1 MKNWYFVKIIAVI
14 LSLTSILLVL
24 LMSLGTSGPN
34 PYQPAWDSFVGELNA
49 EGLAVEFGKPNIGQS
64 LLKIYPVEQ
73 CDLSSEEIFEQKILP
88 AFAENNDI
96 LCYLDERYGG
106 SGAVSITVYDGEAQY
121 RYSVGLTSYRYD
133 YDETITYNLTDYRKE
148 IHDSGLTCDLENDVC
163 SLYDISEYVVWI
175 SGEYCHW
182 YRWSSYTT
190 FVYIDTSCSE
200 EELNRIIDTAEAI
213 HDDGS
218 NILFLDAETRDAIWT
233 K

>member
-1 MKNWYFVKIIAVI
+1 
-14 LSLTSILLVL
+14 
-24 LMSLGTSGPN
+24 MSFGTSGPN

-64 LLKIYPVEQ
+64 LLNIYPVDQ
-73 CDLSSEEIFEQKILP
+73 CDLSSEEIFEEKILP

-106 SGAVSITVYDGEAQY
+106 FGAFSITICDGEKNC
-121 RYSVGLTSYRYD
+121 RFVVGLTSFMDEYD
-133 YDETITYNLTDYRKE
+133 GSKTYDLTDYRNV

-175 SGEYCHW
+175 SREHCHW
-182 YRWSSYTT
+182 YRWPSSTT

-200 EELNRIIDTAEAI
+200 EELNRIIATAESI